1 MADLVDDFLQ
11 HTQGEDAKLHKA
23 LGKLGDARA
32 PLAALLERFD
42 YDHTGT
48 LDAKQ
53 RELARRVLVKV
64 ARPSAKG
71 FELLVG
77 ALDYLDVNAN
87 QRLEHTELTLAI
99 EILEMFCKAESV
111 NDTLSARE
119 LEMLHAVLRRLA
131 GSGKGP
137 LDEAARTS
145 LRDSL
150 WDPDAFLGEEKQRN
164 PELAK
169 LMKG

>member
-23 LGKLGDARA
+23 LGKLGDASG
-32 PLAALLERFD
+32 PLSAVLSRFD

-48 LDAKQ
+48 LDARQ
-53 RELARRVLVKV
+53 RELARRVLTKV
-64 ARPSAKG
+64 AKPSAKG
-71 FELLVG
+71 FELLLG
-77 ALDYLDVNAN
+77 ALDYLDVNEN

-111 NDTLSARE
+111 NDTLSVRE
-119 LEMLHAVLRRLA
+119 LEMLHAVLRRL
-131 GSGKGP
+131 SPKGP
-137 LDEAARTS
+137 LNEAARTS

-150 WDPDAFLGEEKQRN
+150 WDPDAFLTEEKARN